1 MRALVVGPEHHPI
14 ARALASLGVE
24 LLRDGVDVDGLVTL
38 PPDPALA
45 PLAELDPE
53 ELEAAVHRWAEEPFF
68 AAQPWLA
75 GAQERGSGSWVAVTS
90 FLGTQPFPGGGAV
103 GAGAIALQTVVR
115 VAALEGGPHG
125 VRANVVAPGWLE
137 AAPAGLDADLARRDT
152 PLGSLATPADVAE
165 VVAWLLSPASA
176 HVTGEVIRV
185 DGGYTITKGSRPD
198 PGEE

>member
-1 MRALVVGPEHHPI
+1 MPALLVGPEHHPV
-14 ARALASLGVE
+14 AGALGSLGID
-24 LLRDGVDVDGLVTL
+24 LLRDGLDVDGLVTL
-38 PPDPALA
+38 PPDPALT
-45 PLAELDPE
+45 PLAELGPE
-53 ELEAAVHRWAEEPFF
+53 ELEGAIHRWAEEPFF

-75 GAQERGSGSWVAVTS
+75 AAQERGSGSWVAVTS
-90 FLGTQPFPGGGAV
+90 FLGTQPFPGGGAA

-115 VAALEGGPHG
+115 IAALEGGPYG

-137 AAPAGLDADLARRDT
+137 AVPAGLDADLARRDT
-152 PLGSLATPADVAE
+152 PLGALATPADVAE

-176 HVTGEVIRV
+176 RVTGEVIRV

>member
-1 MRALVVGPEHHPI
+1 MPALLVGPDDHPI
-14 ARALASLGVE
+14 ARELAALGIE

-38 PPDPALA
+38 PPEPTLA
-45 PLAELDPE
+45 PLAELGPK
-53 ELEAAVHRWAEEPFF
+53 ELEAAVHRWAEKPFF

-75 GAQERGSGSWVAVTS
+75 AAHQRGSGSWVAVTS
-90 FLGTQPFPGGGAV
+90 FLGTQPFPGGGPA

-115 VAALEGGPHG
+115 IAALEGGPHR

-137 AAPAGLDADLARRDT
+137 AVPAGLDADLARRDT
-152 PLGSLATPADVAE
+152 PLGSLATPADVAG

-185 DGGYTITKGSRPD
+185 DGGYTITKGSRPN
-198 PGEE
+198 PAEE